1 MTKTCYFLR
10 LGLVDYGEAF
20 RLQRSIAAARERGL
34 LPDLLVTLQHPPVV
48 TLGRRANRLNILAPD
63 EQLLRE
69 GITVHQSSR
78 GGDVTYHGPGQLVG
92 YPILALRG
100 LGMGASRYV
109 HTLEQVIMDVL
120 GDLGIESQQ
129 DPGYVGVWVGDEK
142 IAAIGVAISGGITTH
157 GFALNVDPNL
167 SHFGLINPCGI
178 TDRGVTSISRLLGRQ
193 IEVPEVVPLIEKH
206 FGRRFGLSMAACP
219 PHELARAGIE
229 LPLDPGSAVL

>member
-20 RLQRSIAAARERGL
+20 RLQRSAAAARERGL

-69 GITVHQSSR
+69 GIAVHQTSR

-92 YPILALRG
+92 YPIVSLREH
-100 LGMGASRYV
+100 GMGASRYV

-120 GDLGIESQQ
+120 EDLGIESQR

-193 IEVPEVVPLIEKH
+193 IEVPEVVPLVEKR